1 MRDDPPIGCFALAA
15 ADAISYRR
23 AMPKRIAAVICLLLI
38 GLSLGGCTHCGWLW
52 DQGPRSCRSDS
63 PRT

>member
-1 MRDDPPIGCFALAA
+1 MIYPMRKGIVIAICF
-15 ADAISYRR
+15 
-23 AMPKRIAAVICLLLI
+23 VLL

-52 DQGPRSCRSDS
+52 EQGPRSCRSDS